1 MDKEEDVMSIFQIL
15 ICLLCLTV
23 IVGLTRFIYYELG
36 SSRLL
41 RVASSLALASIIV
54 RLSIEWL

>member
-1 MDKEEDVMSIFQIL
+1 MDKGEDVMSIFQIL

>member
-1 MDKEEDVMSIFQIL
+1 MDKREDVMSIFQIL
-15 ICLLCLTV
+15 IGILCLTV

-41 RVASSLALASIIV
+41 RVAASLALASSIV
-54 RLSIEWL
+54 RVSIEWL